1 MIFPN
6 YSLPYSWFAKSILK
20 RVLWPHIVEKYGVEK
35 FHTFFFPF
43 WEFLFVG
50 LFVCNMGYPRTMT
63 MLARI
68 LSIWSN
74 KHFFF
79 FNGGTY
85 WSNLLGNVG
94 QMMLGIPP
102 NLQLPATIRCPLGI
116 RRRGEAAKSWMG
128 QMNWLQGHLPGT
140 CAMTDIIFLVFLSL
154 PLDLKKANTGEE
166 SRCTPSHWLC
176 YIRSYYMPYLLCWVV
191 FVLSVG
197 SRFYWNSHDL
207 FLLTLKWSLSLSPI
221 TLLSPVKPW
230 L

>member
-79 FNGGTY
+79 FK
-85 WSNLLGNVG
+85 WRNLLIKSSGKCGPDDAGDPSKPSTACNHKMSTG
-94 QMMLGIPP
+94 DQKK
-102 NLQLPATIRCPLGI
+102 
-116 RRRGEAAKSWMG
+116 RGS
-128 QMNWLQGHLPGT
+128 
-140 CAMTDIIFLVFLSL
+140 C
-154 PLDLKKANTGEE
+154 KKLNGSNELT
-166 SRCTPSHWLC
+166 SRTFTRHLC
-176 YIRSYYMPYLLCWVV
+176 YDGHYFSS
-191 FVLSVG
+191 FS
-197 SRFYWNSHDL
+197 F
-207 FLLTLKWSLSLSPI
+207 TSPG
-221 TLLSPVKPW
+221 LEEG
-230 L
+230 